1 MGDNRD
7 AWAENQSG
15 LSQFFRE
22 QPEVVRALDEADN
35 MSLNGAD
42 LACKSALY
50 KERGLLREAAELF
63 RLAWRKCYPADY
75 VREFESHLDFIAKE
89 LAGCPGRVVDI
100 ASGRGMLVERL
111 LCGLNT
117 KVTATDVSESVLE
130 DHLGCRFPGQVK
142 SGQLKLTA
150 CDAKALPFP
159 DGSVAAVTT
168 CLGLQNI
175 PGPERVIRELRRVCR
190 GKLYALCE
198 FFPEDDRENQEA
210 AKALGLE
217 GAYSQDRL
225 AQLMEGCGWRVSCHE
240 GARIK
245 LPPTPVGVVAPGAEF
260 DALPVVETETRFVT
274 FICD

>member
-130 DHLGCRFPGQVK
+130 DHLGCRL
-142 SGQLKLTA
+142 SL
-150 CDAKALPFP
+150 
-159 DGSVAAVTT
+159 
-168 CLGLQNI
+168 I
-175 PGPERVIRELRRVCR
+175 HI
-190 GKLYALCE
+190 
-198 FFPEDDRENQEA
+198 
-210 AKALGLE
+210 
-217 GAYSQDRL
+217 
-225 AQLMEGCGWRVSCHE
+225 
-240 GARIK
+240 
-245 LPPTPVGVVAPGAEF
+245 
-260 DALPVVETETRFVT
+260 
-274 FICD
+274 